1 MKLRLPSLSSGFS
14 ELIKIFPESLGCS
27 PLYLVRNPFYVIS
40 SFHKTTNRLL
50 EILIFNSSFRAVRD
64 FKCAW
69 FDDRH
74 YFEFFPLHA
83 VCRRDGK

>member
-1 MKLRLPSLSSGFS
+1 MKLLSMSPRLSNLFHVF
-14 ELIKIFPESLGCS
+14 EKSLGCS